1 MLRKLRAWW
10 YVIANIGPSM
20 GLARQLDDLF
30 RYYVLKALDID
41 GLFEYLAEPRTYGH
55 ILAEKGYVDSE
66 YTRNMLDILV
76 NDRKPMITKE
86 GNQYRRTD
94 LQIPVLEEL
103 VGSTPQRIRFF
114 LLMAEG
120 MTGNIPSAAAQW
132 AAWSCSNPQR
142 REYGRQLLTK
152 LDKVLGNRIY
162 SAMRS
167 GVFALLTSR
176 KTEPSCA
183 MAPCLRSAVAAAR
196 ETAEIRLKTQGRTHI
211 TGIDVVPGVITLAE
225 QNFEPILKELDPH
238 HPPWMGPAR
247 YSSKRAPRNCPLTTT
262 ASMGRCACGCSTG
275 RPIRSMRSV
284 NWSGWF
290 GRAV

>member
-1 MLRKLRAWW
+1 M
-10 YVIANIGPSM
+10 S
-20 GLARQLDDLF
+20 

-86 GNQYRRTD
+86 GSQYRRTD

-120 MTGNIPSAAAQW
+120 MTGRYIP
-132 AAWSCSNPQR
+132 R
-142 REYGRQLLTK
+142 RLRNEPVELLESFEEDGRQLLTK

-167 GVFALLTSR
+167 GQFALLTAEDR
-176 KTEPSCA
+176 TL
-183 MAPCLRSAVAAAR
+183 LRDGTLLEVGCGSGR
-196 ETAEIRLKTQGRTHI
+196 EHAKIRLKTQGRTYI

-225 QNFEPILKELDPH
+225 LNFEPILKELDPH
-238 HPPWMGPAR
+238 HPPVDGAR
-247 YSSKRAPRNCPLTTT
+247 PYSSKPAPRNCPLTTT
-262 ASMGRCACGCSTG
+262 ASTGRFACGCSTG
-275 RPIRSMRSV
+275 RPIPQHAVSELVRQARFAGAGA
-284 NWSGWF
+284 NF
-290 GRAV
+290 GFRR